1 MINGLKI
8 GSWISA
14 IILMLSACSDSD
26 TIQVQGTIDNP
37 GNVKVVSFY
46 EGERKLDSTFIG
58 DGNRFKFE
66 RPATQERLL
75 TLEVGNNRYP
85 LILEP
90 GQPASFNVNLHE
102 PTDYQVGGSELS
114 TQLKEF
120 AAYKERIDFVRDSLQ
135 LEFSKATTD
144 LDANGIQNL
153 RAEMLQEFRPFFKSY
168 IDQAVE
174 FASKNDNL
182 AGFYVMSTLDPEM
195 AEAELIAYADQ
206 ISDRF
211 ETNRYVNEFKA
222 EVDKLRKLAVGQPA
236 PEIVAYTPD
245 NKTVRLSDFKGQI
258 VLVDF
263 WASWCMPCREENP
276 NIVAAYNRHKDDN
289 FTVLGVS
296 LDDNPG
302 SWMRAIQEDQLTW
315 TNISDLQAWSSPLI
329 LDYQIKGIPASYIVD
344 ENGMIIA
351 KNLRGSQLSDFLE
364 NTLTNN

>member
-1 MINGLKI
+1 MKMINGLKI
-8 GSWISA
+8 GSWMSA

-174 FASKNDNL
+174 FARKNDNL

-195 AEAELIAYADQ
+195 AEAELIAICDVQNPLCGPTGAAA
-206 ISDRF
+206 IF
-211 ETNRYVNEFKA
+211 
-222 EVDKLRKLAVGQPA
+222 A
-236 PEIVAYTPD
+236 PQKGATPEQV
-245 NKTVRLSDFKGQI
+245 K
-258 VLVDF
+258 
-263 WASWCMPCREENP
+263 
-276 NIVAAYNRHKDDN
+276 
-289 FTVLGVS
+289 
-296 LDDNPG
+296 
-302 SWMRAIQEDQLTW
+302 
-315 TNISDLQAWSSPLI
+315 I
-329 LDYQIKGIPASYIVD
+329 LDENAAHLAKVVTEQLQKDYANLPGAGAAGGLGFGLMAFANAKLQKGIDLS
-344 ENGMIIA
+344 G
-351 KNLRGSQLSDFLE
+351 QLYR
-364 NTLTNN
+364 